1 MASRFLAVRLTKRM
15 IALQLSWGDNCKK
28 VL

>member
-1 MASRFLAVRLTKRM
+1 MALDSFYRLTKRM